1 MKNLLALIGFVTV
14 LAGGGYVYAAQAGD
28 GDPCRARADMFADQV
43 PPALD
48 LLSAR
53 YPLRVGLVRT
63 LIDDRGRLDDLVRDQ
78 ASDQMIGL
86 GEEQAISPLE
96 CAYEYY
102 AIHIFRDRVR
112 EEIAAALEVRLRL
125 AE

>member
-1 MKNLLALIGFVTV
+1 MKNLLALIGLLTV
-14 LAGGGYVYAAQAGD
+14 LAGGGYLYAADQGD

-53 YPLRVGLVRT
+53 YPLRIGLVRA
-63 LIDDRGRLDDLVRDQ
+63 LVNDRGQLDALVRDQ

-86 GEEQAISPLE
+86 GEEQAKSRLE

-102 AIHIFRDRVR
+102 AIWVFRDRVR

>member
-1 MKNLLALIGFVTV
+1 MKSLLALIGLMTV
-14 LAGGGYVYAAQAGD
+14 LAGGAYLYASHQGD

-48 LLSAR
+48 RLSAR

-63 LIDDRGRLDDLVRDQ
+63 LVNDGGRLDALVRDQ
-78 ASDQMIGL
+78 ASDQIIGL
-86 GEEQAISPLE
+86 GEEQAISPME

-102 AIHIFRDRVR
+102 AIWVFRDRVR